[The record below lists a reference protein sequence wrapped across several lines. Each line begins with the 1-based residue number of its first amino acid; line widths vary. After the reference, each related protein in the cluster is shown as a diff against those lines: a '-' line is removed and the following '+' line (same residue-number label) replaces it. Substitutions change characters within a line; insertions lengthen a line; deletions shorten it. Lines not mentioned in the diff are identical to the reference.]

1 MTMSRIIALSAL
13 ALLAVAGALLE
24 GMIDQVP
31 PQFIQVNGILIIL
44 CTGVFI
50 LSALKV
56 LFVDE

>member
-31 PQFIQVNGILIIL
+31 PQFIQINGILIIL